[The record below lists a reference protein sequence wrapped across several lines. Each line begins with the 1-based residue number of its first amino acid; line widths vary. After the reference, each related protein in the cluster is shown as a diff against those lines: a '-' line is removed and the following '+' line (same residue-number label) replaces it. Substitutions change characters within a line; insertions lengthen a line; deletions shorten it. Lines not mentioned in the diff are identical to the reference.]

1 MIDAKDYK
9 KLQPYEPDLKRAY
22 KADYKLPTP
31 GSEDMV
37 MEEILHKYEPKEAE
51 RINWACGNCALRV
64 YTRVGRLYFEY
75 KESYP
80 TDKNKGNK
88 SE

>member
-1 MIDAKDYK
+1 MIDSKDYK

-31 GSEDMV
+31 WSEDQIIQEV
-37 MEEILHKYEPKEAE
+37 LLKYEPKEAE
-51 RINWACGNCALRV
+51 RVVWSCGNCALRA
-64 YTRVGRLYFEY
+64 YTRVGRLYYEY
-75 KESYP
+75 KEKKEAK
-80 TDKNKGNK
+80 TDKNK

>member
-1 MIDAKDYK
+1 MIDAKDFK
-9 KLQPYEPDLKRAY
+9 KLQPYEADLKRAY

-31 GSEDMV
+31 WSEDAV
-37 MEEILHKYEPKEAE
+37 IEEILHKYEPGEAE
-51 RINWACGNCALRV
+51 RINWNCGVCSLRA

-75 KESYP
+75 KEAHP
-80 TDKNKGNK
+80 DKNKENK